1 MHLSKLRPK
10 GHDNGKGLLASG
22 PVSFGKIYSTLNEIL
37 RRGGKYKNGAIVL
50 HLDANHADIDEFITT
65 PREQLPWVNVV

>member
-1 MHLSKLRPK
+1 MIMAKGYLPVVLSRS
-10 GHDNGKGLLASG
+10 GRSILL
-22 PVSFGKIYSTLNEIL
+22 LNETPP

-65 PREQLPWVNVV
+65 PREVNCHG